1 MSESLTAD
9 AAKAIEILTG
19 VLDFYDGG
27 RCWGQGHAERQG
39 RRCLMS
45 AILHVAAQRGDG
57 VGTNAR
63 RYLRAALTPLWPQ
76 GLEVSDVD
84 LIGYNDESGDYDRV
98 RALILEALTL
108 ARAER
113 GVLSHAE
120 FALTER

>member
-1 MSESLTAD
+1 MSEFLTPD

-27 RCWGQGHAERQG
+27 HRWGQGHAERQG

-45 AILHVAAQRGDG
+45 AILYVAGECGGGAGMD
-57 VGTNAR
+57 AR
-63 RYLRAALTPLWPQ
+63 HYLRAALAPLWPQ

-84 LIGYNDESGDYDRV
+84 LIGYNDDSGDYDRV
-98 RALILEALTL
+98 RALILDALAL
-108 ARAER
+108 ARTETS
-113 GVLSHAE
+113 VPTHAE